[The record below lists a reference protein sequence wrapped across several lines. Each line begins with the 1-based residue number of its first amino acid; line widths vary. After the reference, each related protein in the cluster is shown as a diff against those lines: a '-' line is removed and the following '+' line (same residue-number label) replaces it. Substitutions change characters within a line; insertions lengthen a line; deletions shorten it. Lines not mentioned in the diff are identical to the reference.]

1 MQLFSLPDDSSLAP
15 SGVGGDERAPTAAPR
30 AEDVARAGVISYRIG
45 ALSRAFRERHPVLDR
60 YQSELGMLLLLS
72 SLALMV
78 GASVAYARGALPA
91 WATIGLVAFAC
102 SIAHEIEHDLIHGLY
117 YAHAP
122 RVRDAMLAVGWL
134 MRPSTVNPWIRAA
147 LHLQHHRASGTPS
160 DLEERS
166 ITLGEPWG
174 VKRLL
179 MTADGFV
186 AMVLRLPLSTPV
198 VAWKVVRRSAVA
210 YGPLAWIY
218 HLCLLGFLYVHFCR
232 WQHALTLD
240 MEQLLPALDFLAV
253 AWVLPNLL
261 RTFCLHFVSSNI
273 HYYGDVVEGDVL
285 RQVQVIDRWYF
296 LPFQLFCCNFG
307 STHAIHHFWVSEPF
321 YIRQLTARAARRV
334 LREHGVRF
342 NDLATFSRANRYGP
356 MRARPSLALSLLPL
370 TIR

>member
-1 MQLFSLPDDSSLAP
+1 MQLFSLSDE
-15 SGVGGDERAPTAAPR
+15 ERAPVAAPPP
-30 AEDVARAGVISYRIG
+30 EDVARAGLIGFHIG

-60 YQSELGMLLLLS
+60 NQSLLGLLWLFV
-72 SLALMV
+72 SLVLMV
-78 GASVAYARGALPA
+78 GAALAYADGALPA
-91 WATIGLVAFAC
+91 WATIGIVAFAC
-102 SIAHEIEHDLIHGLY
+102 SIAHELEHDLIHGLY
-117 YAHAP
+117 FAHAP
-122 RVRDAMLAVGWL
+122 RVRDLMLAVGWL

-160 DLEERS
+160 DIEERS

-174 VKRLL
+174 LKRLF

-186 AMVLRLPLSTPV
+186 AMFLRLPFTRPFL
-198 VAWKVVRRSAVA
+198 AWKVVRRSAVA

-218 HLCLLGFLYVHFCR
+218 HLCLLGFLYLHLR
-232 WQHALTLD
+232 QWQHTLTLD

-261 RTFCLHFVSSNI
+261 RTFCLHLVSSNI
-273 HYYGDVVEGDVL
+273 HYYGDVLEGDVL

-321 YIRQLTARAARRV
+321 YIRQLTAAAARRV
-334 LREHGVRF
+334 LRAHGVRF
-342 NDLATFSRANRYGP
+342 NDLATFARANRYGP
-356 MRARPSLALSLLPL
+356 MRARPSPVLRLLPL
-370 TIR
+370 ATR

>member
-1 MQLFSLPDDSSLAP
+1 MQLFSLSDE
-15 SGVGGDERAPTAAPR
+15 ERAPAAATPP
-30 AEDVARAGVISYRIG
+30 EDVVRAGVISYRIG
-45 ALSRAFRERHPVLDR
+45 GLSRAFRERYPLLDR
-60 YQSELGMLLLLS
+60 NQSVLGLLWLLS
-72 SLALMV
+72 SLALMIC
-78 GASVAYARGALPA
+78 AALFYARGALPA
-91 WATIGLVAFAC
+91 WATIGVVAFAC

-122 RVRDAMLAVGWL
+122 RLRDTMLAVGWL

-174 VKRLL
+174 IKRLL

-186 AMVLRLPLSTPV
+186 AMFLRLPFSKPS
-198 VAWKVVRRSAVA
+198 VAWKVLRRSAVA
-210 YGPLAWIY
+210 YGPLAWLY
-218 HLCLLGFLYVHFCR
+218 HLCLLGFLYVHWR
-232 WQHALTLD
+232 QWQHALTLD

-273 HYYGDVVEGDVL
+273 HYYGDVAEGDML

-296 LPFQLFCCNFG
+296 LPLQLFCCNFG

-321 YIRQLTARAARRV
+321 YVRLLTAPAARRV
-334 LREHGVRF
+334 LRENGVRF
-342 NDLATFSRANRYGP
+342 NDLATFSRANRYGA
-356 MRARPSLALSLLPL
+356 MRTRPSLALSLLPL
-370 TIR
+370 ANR